1 MPIVSLFSSM
11 VKLISSKVRFVDT
24 FSRTVSG
31 SLGGIWSNIRDT
43 WYANGTAAQSD
54 NAASNYPIAAITLT
68 STNQIV
74 SASVGSGTGVA
85 FWLTDSGNWW
95 ASTSY
100 NSTSTYS
107 YSCNPHQEFCFNNAY
122 VNCDNGQSTSSTGC
136 FSPSFIGSCAELID
150 YLSIACGP
158 DGNVTS
164 SSCGG
169 GTLTTVND
177 TCTGTSYNYYL
188 RMIKSVS
195 GTVSTVVS
203 DVSLAS
209 QPAAIKVT
217 TSTNTITAQAY
228 SDTAMTSA
236 LGSPVTTTPSSPLKG
251 LKAGIIKAPT
261 SYNQTST
268 VDNFSAEG

>member
-54 NAASNYPIAAITLT
+54 NAATNYPIAAIPLA

-100 NSTSTYS
+100 NTQSSYT
-107 YSCNPHQEFCFNNAY
+107 YSCNPQTLFCFNNASIS
-122 VNCDNGQSTSSTGC
+122 CANGMGSSSTGC
-136 FSPSFIGSCAELID
+136 ADPSYIGSCSALQTNM
-150 YLSIACGP
+150 SSACG
-158 DGNVTS
+158 GSAVTS
-164 SSCGG
+164 FDCGG
-169 GTLTTVND
+169 GTTGVYYS
-177 TCTGTSYNYYL
+177 TCTGYTYSYYL
-188 RMIKSVS
+188 KLIKSVS
-195 GTVSTVVS
+195 GTISNVVS

-209 QPAAIKVT
+209 QPAAIKIT

-228 SDTAMTSA
+228 SDTAMTNA
-236 LGSPVTTTPSSPLKG
+236 LGSPVTTTPSSPLTG

-261 SYNQTST
+261 SYNQTSP